1 MASPA
6 ATMPASTEKKK
17 RKASDEASAEPSA
30 KKKKMRWRNQK
41 VSTVVLHQLAYT
53 ATAAAL
59 KQHLVG
65 LGLAPGEVRLVSDAA
80 TREAPAD
87 ARPDAARRVHAGLA
101 YVVFESA
108 EAAASAIVAIHGTLL
123 LERKVVASL
132 LEGDDESGRFHK
144 GEGRNLV
151 DAGFV
156 VSHLAK
162 HGLPED
168 TLDAGVV
175 GKLRACPRALVASVI
190 RDVAKKIYEDA
201 PENANAYALG
211 VLKRTLKE
219 EVFLEDSDKLQLG
232 AGVVDRLVDQALG
245 KAPQGL
251 FAKADVDARA
261 KSYMREFSQKDVEQA
276 LDDVTKRLVTEQR
289 RIAEEQKRAPK
300 KRSAAKKASVSSVSA
315 FLMGV
320 LRDIKK
326 GVPKPSS
333 KGKGKGKGKGGR
345 GKGDAGKG
353 KGKGEAGKGAKG
365 GGRGGAKGGGRG
377 RGKGAAAAPS

>member
-1 MASPA
+1 
-6 ATMPASTEKKK
+6 
-17 RKASDEASAEPSA
+17 
-30 KKKKMRWRNQK
+30 
-41 VSTVVLHQLAYT
+41 
-53 ATAAAL
+53 
-59 KQHLVG
+59 
-65 LGLAPGEVRLVSDAA
+65 
-80 TREAPAD
+80 
-87 ARPDAARRVHAGLA
+87 
-101 YVVFESA
+101 
-108 EAAASAIVAIHGTLL
+108 
-123 LERKVVASL
+123 
-132 LEGDDESGRFHK
+132 
-144 GEGRNLV
+144 
-151 DAGFV
+151 
-156 VSHLAK
+156 
-162 HGLPED
+162 
-168 TLDAGVV
+168 
-175 GKLRACPRALVASVI
+175 LVASVI

-251 FAKADVDARA
+251 FAKA
-261 KSYMREFSQKDVEQA
+261 

-320 LRDIKK
+320 LRDIKQ